1 MTEHEKPT
9 PSTPHPKGRS
19 DEEHPGGP
27 ASGGTTQ
34 GSSGE
39 GSPDRPYQ
47 ESSGVVPQSASTQ
60 TREIPL
66 HEPRRQHPVAMLTFV
81 FRTLRELIVP
91 IVVIFFLGQGGG
103 SPLFTWWGLSLMLSV
118 LFVTGFVSWLRFTW
132 RVEEDEL
139 RIEQGLMVRRKRYV
153 PRDRIQA
160 IDISSGPL
168 QRMFGLVR
176 LNVLTAGGTSPEAQI
191 SALSRREARAIQEA
205 LQVEARGPEVAGED
219 TSWPVYR
226 ISRKR
231 LLLAAS
237 TAGSFGVAL
246 SIVGTLM
253 AQINQVI
260 TEEQMIR
267 FVEDWAGGTTAEFWI
282 TFVVL
287 AVLAAWLLS
296 LFGTLLR
303 FSGFT
308 LTRNGRE
315 LYIRRGLFEKKQ
327 ITIPYH
333 RIQAVRVVEGI
344 LRQPFGFAMVYV
356 ENAGFGDEGGKTT
369 VVFPLLRKKELQ
381 RFLEDMLPEYDVV
394 LPGVRP
400 PGRAFLR
407 YQIRTVVPALV
418 AASAL
423 AWFLAWYW
431 LIPVMFGA
439 AGIMAWFRYRDAAA
453 GFEGGRGFLRF
464 RRLARTTV
472 LFHRRRVQSLSV
484 LANWFQRRKE
494 LCSISV
500 TVASGRGGADF
511 RVDHL
516 EAEDGQEWLRWYG
529 AAQQV
534 ASPADPA
541 GQWPDWHA
549 VPSAPAE

>member
-1 MTEHEKPT
+1 MT
-9 PSTPHPKGRS
+9 
-19 DEEHPGGP
+19 EEHPPSSSNRASPGGLETP
-27 ASGGTTQ
+27 IDQ
-34 GSSGE
+34 
-39 GSPDRPYQ
+39 
-47 ESSGVVPQSASTQ
+47 
-60 TREIPL
+60 
-66 HEPRRQHPVAMLTFV
+66 PRRQHPVATLTFV

-91 IVVIFFLGQGGG
+91 IIVIFFLGQGGN

-118 LFVTGFVSWLRFTW
+118 LLVTGIVNWLRFTW

-139 RIEQGLMVRRKRYV
+139 RIEQGLLVRRKRYV

-176 LNVLTAGGTSPEAQI
+176 LNVLTAGGSSPEAQI
-191 SALSRREARAIQEA
+191 SALSLQEARAIQEA
-205 LQVEARGPEVAGED
+205 LQVETRGAEAAGED
-219 TSWPVYR
+219 TPWPVYR

-237 TAGSFGVAL
+237 TASSFGVAL

-260 TEEQMIR
+260 TEDQMIA
-267 FVEDWAGGTTAEFWI
+267 FVETWAGGATTEFWI
-282 TFVVL
+282 FFVVL

-369 VVFPLLRKKELQ
+369 VVFPLIRKKEVE
-381 RFLEDMLPEYDVV
+381 RFLKEMLPEYDVE

-400 PGRAFLR
+400 PARAFLR
-407 YQIRTVVPALV
+407 YQIRTVVPALA
-418 AASAL
+418 AASIL
-423 AWFLAWYW
+423 VWFLGWYW
-431 LIPVMFGA
+431 LIPAMFGA
-439 AGIMAWFRYRDAAA
+439 AGFMAWIRYRDASA
-453 GFEGGRGFLRF
+453 GFEGGSGFLRF

-494 LCSISV
+494 LCSLSV
-500 TVASGRGGADF
+500 TVASGKAGAEF

-516 EAEDGQEWLRWYG
+516 EAAAGQEWLRWYG
-529 AAQQV
+529 AEQKL
-534 ASPADPA
+534 SRPADPA
-541 GQWPDWHA
+541 GQWPDWRA
-549 VPSAPAE
+549 VATEQAN

>member
-1 MTEHEKPT
+1 MTEH
-9 PSTPHPKGRS
+9 
-19 DEEHPGGP
+19 P
-27 ASGGTTQ
+27 ASFEKTPDD
-34 GSSGE
+34 SRDNI
-39 GSPDRPYQ
+39 PDRSKGYSGNSPR
-47 ESSGVVPQSASTQ
+47 ESLPIS
-60 TREIPL
+60 R
-66 HEPRRQHPVAMLTFV
+66 PRRQHPVATLTFV
-81 FRTLRELIVP
+81 FRTLRELIIP
-91 IVVIFFLGQGGG
+91 IILIFFLGQGGQ
-103 SPLFTWWGLSLMLSV
+103 SPLFTWWGISLMLSV
-118 LFVTGFVSWLRFTW
+118 LLMTGIVNWLRFTW
-132 RVEEDEL
+132 RVEDDEL
-139 RIEQGLMVRRKRYV
+139 RIEQGLLVRKKRYV

-168 QRMFGLVR
+168 QRLFGLVR
-176 LNVLTAGGTSPEAQI
+176 VNVLTAGGSSPEAQI
-191 SALSRREARAIQEA
+191 SAITRSDADAIREA
-205 LQVEARGPEVAGED
+205 LQVEVRGPEIVERE
-219 TSWPVYR
+219 SSYPVYH

-237 TAGSFGVAL
+237 TAGSFGIAL
-246 SIVGTLM
+246 SIVGTIM

-260 TEEQMIR
+260 SEEQMID
-267 FVEDWAGGTTAEFWI
+267 FLESWIGGTTAEFWI
-282 TFVVL
+282 TFVLL

-308 LTRNGRE
+308 LSRNGRE

-369 VVFPLLRKKELQ
+369 VVFPLMRKKELQ
-381 RFLEDMLPEYDVV
+381 KFLEDMLPEYDVA

-418 AASAL
+418 AASVL
-423 AWFLAWYW
+423 AWFLGWYW

-439 AGIMAWFRYRDAAA
+439 AGIMAWIRYRDAAA

-472 LFHRRRVQSLSV
+472 LFHRRRVQSLSI
-484 LANWFQRRKE
+484 LANWFQRRKQ
-494 LCSISV
+494 LCSV
-500 TVASGRGGADF
+500 LVVVASGKAGAEF

-516 EAEDGQEWLRWYG
+516 DESVRNEWLGWYG
-529 AAQQV
+529 AAGTV
-534 ASPADPA
+534 ARPGSVT
-541 GQWPDWHA
+541 GIWPDWQNVELSITA
-549 VPSAPAE
+549 DS

>member
-9 PSTPHPKGRS
+9 PSNQPAEGRS
-19 DEEHPGGP
+19 D
-27 ASGGTTQ
+27 T
-34 GSSGE
+34 
-39 GSPDRPYQ
+39 DRPSQ
-47 ESSGVVPQSASTQ
+47 ESAGSASQSASTH
-60 TREIPL
+60 TRETPL
-66 HEPRRQHPVAMLTFV
+66 HEPRRQHPVAMMTFV

-91 IVVIFFLGQGGG
+91 LIVIFFLGQGGD
-103 SPLFTWWGLSLMLSV
+103 SPLFTWWGISLMLSV

-219 TSWPVYR
+219 ASWPVYR

-260 TEEQMIR
+260 TEEQMIA
-267 FVEDWAGGTTAEFWI
+267 FMEDWAGGTTAEFWI

-369 VVFPLLRKKELQ
+369 VVFPLMRKKELQ
-381 RFLEDMLPEYDVV
+381 KFLEEMLPEYDVA

-407 YQIRTVVPALV
+407 YQIRMVVPALV
-418 AASAL
+418 ATSAL

-439 AGIMAWFRYRDAAA
+439 AGLMAWTRYRDAAA
-453 GFEGGRGFLRF
+453 GFEGGSGFLRF

-494 LCSISV
+494 LCSISA
-500 TVASGRGGADF
+500 TVASGKGGADF

-516 EAEDGQEWLRWYG
+516 EAEDGREWLRWYG
-529 AAQQV
+529 AERKV
-534 ASPADPA
+534 ESSADPA
-541 GQWPDWHA
+541 GHWPDWRA
-549 VPSAPAE
+549 VATSPAD

>member
-1 MTEHEKPT
+1 M
-9 PSTPHPKGRS
+9 S
-19 DEEHPGGP
+19 EHP
-27 ASGGTTQ
+27 ASYEKTPDDSRDNT
-34 GSSGE
+34 
-39 GSPDRPYQ
+39 PDRSQ
-47 ESSGVVPQSASTQ
+47 DQSGNSSQDSLPIS
-60 TREIPL
+60 R
-66 HEPRRQHPVAMLTFV
+66 PRRQHPVATLTFV
-81 FRTLRELIVP
+81 FQTLRELIVP
-91 IVVIFFLGQGGG
+91 IILIFFLGQGGN

-118 LFVTGFVSWLRFTW
+118 LLVTGIINWLRFTW
-132 RVEEDEL
+132 RVEDDEL
-139 RIEQGLMVRRKRYV
+139 RIEQGLLVRKKRYV

-160 IDISSGPL
+160 IDVSSGPL
-168 QRMFGLVR
+168 QRLFGLVR
-176 LNVLTAGGTSPEAQI
+176 LNVLTAGGSSPEAKI
-191 SALSRREARAIQEA
+191 SAITRSDARAIQEA
-205 LQVEARGPEVAGED
+205 LQVEARDPETAGQE
-219 TSWPVYR
+219 SEWPVYR
-226 ISRKR
+226 ITRKR

-246 SIVGTLM
+246 SIVGTVM
-253 AQINQVI
+253 AQINQVV
-260 TEEQMIR
+260 TEEQMIE
-267 FVEDWAGGTTAEFWI
+267 FLESWIGSTTTDFWI

-308 LTRNGRE
+308 LARNGRE

-369 VVFPLLRKKELQ
+369 VVFPLIRKRELQ
-381 RFLEDMLPEYDVV
+381 TFLEDMLPEYDVV

-423 AWFLAWYW
+423 AWFLGWYW
-431 LIPVMFGA
+431 LIPVIFAA
-439 AGIMAWFRYRDAAA
+439 AGLIGYIRYKDAAA

-494 LCSISV
+494 LCSVVV
-500 TVASGRGGADF
+500 TVASGTRGAEF

-516 EAEDGQEWLRWYG
+516 DASVREEWRGWYG
-529 AAQQV
+529 AAHTV
-534 ASPADPA
+534 DEPASPA
-541 GQWPDWHA
+541 GTWPDWR
-549 VPSAPAE
+549 AERLAC

>member
-1 MTEHEKPT
+1 MTEQTHTPDNGSQSQKPI
-9 PSTPHPKGRS
+9 S
-19 DEEHPGGP
+19 
-27 ASGGTTQ
+27 
-34 GSSGE
+34 
-39 GSPDRPYQ
+39 
-47 ESSGVVPQSASTQ
+47 
-60 TREIPL
+60 
-66 HEPRRQHPVAMLTFV
+66 EPRRQHPVATLTFV
-81 FRTLRELIVP
+81 FQTLRELIVP
-91 IVVIFFLGQGGG
+91 IIVIFFLGQGGN

-118 LFVTGFVSWLRFTW
+118 LLVTGIVNWMRFTW
-132 RVEEDEL
+132 RVEENEL
-139 RIEQGLMVRRKRYV
+139 RIEQGLLVRKKRYV

-176 LNVLTAGGTSPEAQI
+176 LKVLTAGGSSPEAKI
-191 SALSRREARAIQEA
+191 SAISRGDAQAIQDA
-205 LQVEARGPEVAGED
+205 LQVEIRGPETAE
-219 TSWPVYR
+219 SESQWPVYH

-260 TEEQMIR
+260 SEERMID
-267 FVEDWAGGTTAEFWI
+267 FLESWIGGTTAEFWI
-282 TFVVL
+282 AFVVL

-296 LFGTLLR
+296 VFGTLLR

-308 LTRNGRE
+308 LSRNGRE

-381 RFLEDMLPEYDVV
+381 KFLEEMLPEYDVV

-400 PGRAFLR
+400 PARAFLR

-418 AASAL
+418 AASVL
-423 AWFLAWYW
+423 AWFLEWYW
-431 LIPVMFGA
+431 VIPVMFGL
-439 AGIMAWFRYRDAAA
+439 AGFMAWIRYRDAAA
-453 GFEGGRGFLRF
+453 GFEEGRGFLRF

-472 LFHRRRVQSLSV
+472 LFHRRRAQSLSV

-494 LCSISV
+494 LCSVSV
-500 TVASGRGGADF
+500 TVASGKGGAEY

-516 EAEDGQEWLRWYG
+516 AEPDGQEWLEWYG
-529 AAQQV
+529 AKGLTAR
-534 ASPADPA
+534 PADPA
-541 GQWPDWHA
+541 GRWPDWRA
-549 VPSAPAE
+549 GVLEGS

>member
-1 MTEHEKPT
+1 MTEHDNPT
-9 PSTPHPKGRS
+9 PST
-19 DEEHPGGP
+19 E
-27 ASGGTTQ
+27 
-34 GSSGE
+34 
-39 GSPDRPYQ
+39 
-47 ESSGVVPQSASTQ
+47 

-66 HEPRRQHPVAMLTFV
+66 HEPRRQHPVAALTFV
-81 FRTLRELIVP
+81 LQTLRELILP
-91 IVVIFFLGQGGG
+91 IIVIFFLGQGGN
-103 SPLFTWWGLSLMLSV
+103 SPLFTWWGISLMLSV
-118 LFVTGFVSWLRFTW
+118 LLVTGIVNWLRFTW

-139 RIEQGLMVRRKRYV
+139 RIEQGLLVRKKRYV

-191 SALSRREARAIQEA
+191 SALSRSDAEAIQQA
-205 LQVEARGPEVAGED
+205 LEVKMRVQEGIGSE
-219 TSWPVYR
+219 TQWPVYR

-237 TAGSFGVAL
+237 TAGSFGIAL
-246 SIVGTLM
+246 SIVGTVM

-267 FVEDWAGGTTAEFWI
+267 FVEGWAGGTTAEFWI
-282 TFVVL
+282 AFAVL
-287 AVLAAWLLS
+287 AVVAAWLLS

-381 RFLEDMLPEYDVV
+381 TFLGDMLPEYNVA

-439 AGIMAWFRYRDAAA
+439 AGFMAWIRYRDAAA
-453 GFEGGRGFLRF
+453 GFEDGRGFLRF
-464 RRLARTTV
+464 RRLARSTV
-472 LFHRRRVQSLSV
+472 LFHRRRIQSLSV

-494 LCSISV
+494 LCSVSA
-500 TVASGRGGADF
+500 TVASGRSGAEF

-529 AAQQV
+529 NGQQV

-541 GQWPDWHA
+541 GRWPDWRA
-549 VPSAPAE
+549 VATETTSGTI

>member
-1 MTEHEKPT
+1 M
-9 PSTPHPKGRS
+9 
-19 DEEHPGGP
+19 
-27 ASGGTTQ
+27 
-34 GSSGE
+34 
-39 GSPDRPYQ
+39 
-47 ESSGVVPQSASTQ
+47 
-60 TREIPL
+60 
-66 HEPRRQHPVAMLTFV
+66 TFV

-91 IVVIFFLGQGGG
+91 IILIFFLGQGGN
-103 SPLFTWWGLSLMLSV
+103 SPLFTWWGISLMLLV
-118 LFVTGFVSWLRFTW
+118 LFVTGFVNWLRFTW
-132 RVEEDEL
+132 RVEEGEL
-139 RIEQGLMVRRKRYV
+139 RIEQGLLVRKKRYV

-176 LNVLTAGGTSPEAQI
+176 LNVLTAGGSSPEAQI
-191 SALSRREARAIQEA
+191 SALSRSDAQAIQDA
-205 LQVEARGPEVAGED
+205 LQVEMRSPDSVEKES
-219 TSWPVYR
+219 TWPVYR
-226 ISRKR
+226 ITRKR

-246 SIVGTLM
+246 SIVGTVM
-253 AQINQVI
+253 AQINQVVS
-260 TEEQMIR
+260 EEQMID
-267 FVEDWAGGTTAEFWI
+267 FLESWIGGTSVEFWV

-308 LTRNGRE
+308 LSRNGRE

-369 VVFPLLRKKELQ
+369 VVFPLLRKRELHT
-381 RFLEDMLPEYDVV
+381 FMEEMLPEYDVQ

-407 YQIRTVVPALV
+407 YQIRTVVPALM
-418 AASAL
+418 AASTL
-423 AWFLAWYW
+423 AWFMEVYW
-431 LIPVMFGA
+431 LIPVIFMA
-439 AGIMAWFRYRDAAA
+439 AALMAYIRYRDAAA
-453 GFEGGRGFLRF
+453 GFEEKNGFMRF

-472 LFHRRRVQSLSV
+472 MFQRRRVQSLSV
-484 LANWFQRRKE
+484 MANWFQRRKK
-494 LCSISV
+494 LCSV
-500 TVASGRGGADF
+500 QAVVASGSSGAVF

-516 EAEDGQEWLRWYG
+516 DESVRNEWLGWYG
-529 AAQQV
+529 ADHSV
-534 ASPADPA
+534 DRPELPA
-541 GQWPDWHA
+541 GTWPDWRA
-549 VPSAPAE
+549 DGPVYET

>member
-1 MTEHEKPT
+1 MTEHEKST
-9 PSTPHPKGRS
+9 PSIHHPDVPSGTDRS
-19 DEEHPGGP
+19 
-27 ASGGTTQ
+27 SQGTTR
-34 GSSGE
+34 
-39 GSPDRPYQ
+39 DA
-47 ESSGVVPQSASTQ
+47 PQCVSTPI
-60 TREIPL
+60 REIPL
-66 HEPRRQHPVAMLTFV
+66 HKPRRQHPVAMMTFV

-91 IVVIFFLGQGGG
+91 IIVIFFLGQGGG
-103 SPLFTWWGLSLMLSV
+103 SPLFTWWGISLMLSV

-132 RVEEDEL
+132 RVEQDEL

-191 SALSRREARAIQEA
+191 SALSLQEAKAIREA
-205 LQVEARGPEVAGED
+205 LQVEPREAEVAAQD
-219 TSWPVYR
+219 SSWPVYR

-253 AQINQVI
+253 AQINQII
-260 TEEQMIR
+260 TEEQLIA
-267 FVEDWAGGTTAEFWI
+267 FLEDRAGGTTSEFWI
-282 TFVVL
+282 IFVVL

-308 LTRNGRE
+308 LMRNGRE
-315 LYIRRGLFEKKQ
+315 LSIRRGLFEKKQ

-369 VVFPLLRKKELQ
+369 VVFPLLRKRELQ
-381 RFLEDMLPEYDVV
+381 KFLEEMLPQYDVA
-394 LPGVRP
+394 LPGVCP
-400 PGRAFLR
+400 PARAFLR

-423 AWFLAWYW
+423 AWLLTWYW
-431 LIPVMFGA
+431 VIPLLFGT
-439 AGIMAWFRYRDAAA
+439 AGLMAWIRYRDAAA

-484 LANWFQRRKE
+484 LANWFQRRKD
-494 LCSISV
+494 LCSVSV

-516 EAEDGQEWLRWYG
+516 QEEDGREWLCWYG
-529 AAQQV
+529 ATHQV

-541 GQWPDWHA
+541 GRWPDWRA
-549 VPSAPAE
+549 VVAETTGETA